1 MKYTTTLDSRQS
13 TTARTT
19 TNQKQAA
26 TIEGSTEGTRCDK
39 RDAWGK
45 RDTIILGGRC
55 KLNNWYKLLKSLSL
69 VTIFFSAGLYYS
81 KTQPHRPRS
90 TPSPEATGVG
100 RLEMQKAMP
109 LDRRPTPP
117 WRCSLLDGLTLVN
130 HLFVL
135 FLCSKC
141 YGMLDKREFCF
152 VLVCVV
158 NFICSITR
166 SSTTAKS

>member
-26 TIEGSTEGTRCDK
+26 AMEGSTEGTRCDE

-69 VTIFFSAGLYYS
+69 VIIFFLAGLYYIAKPS
-81 KTQPHRPRS
+81 HAALGQPLP
-90 TPSPEATGVG
+90 
-100 RLEMQKAMP
+100 
-109 LDRRPTPP
+109 
-117 WRCSLLDGLTLVN
+117 
-130 HLFVL
+130 
-135 FLCSKC
+135 
-141 YGMLDKREFCF
+141 
-152 VLVCVV
+152 
-158 NFICSITR
+158 
-166 SSTTAKS
+166 